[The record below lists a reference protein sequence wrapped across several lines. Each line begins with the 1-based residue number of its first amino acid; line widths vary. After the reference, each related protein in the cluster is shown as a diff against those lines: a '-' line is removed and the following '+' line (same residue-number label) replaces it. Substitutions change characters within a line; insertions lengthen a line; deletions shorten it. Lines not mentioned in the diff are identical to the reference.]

1 MKANMGAADR
11 IIRLVFAAIFA
22 LLFFTETFNGSWG
35 IVLMAIAVVL
45 TLTSFVSF
53 CPLYALFG
61 FSTCPNKK

>member
-1 MKANMGAADR
+1 
-11 IIRLVFAAIFA
+11 LVFAAIFA
-22 LLFFTETFNGSWG
+22 LLFFTETFNGTWG